1 MMSSARLKRKT
12 GEAATWLVKALIGL
26 IFISPL
32 IVGVLFSI
40 QSDNELGMYP
50 LTLIS
55 QNPTLENYI
64 MVFKKV
70 PLLTYLKNSFIMC
83 SICILAQVTF
93 STLAAAFFNRFWTAY
108 ATPPPT
114 GQRA

>member
-1 MMSSARLKRKT
+1 MMNTARLKRKA
-12 GEAATWLVKALIGL
+12 GETTTWIVKALIGI

-40 QSDNELGMYP
+40 QSDKELGMYP

-64 MVFKKV
+64 AVFQKV

-83 SICILAQVTF
+83 SICIVAQVLI
-93 STLAAAFFNRFWTAY
+93 STLAAY
-108 ATPPPT
+108 
-114 GQRA
+114 G